1 MGQWQG
7 MREAAKLGWCLSAGR
22 AGEAGLISSLQIEA
36 PVGLSLLVPPKLFRA
51 IGSRPPQQRH
61 HEEIVRA
68 ANLRAFLSLFA
79 RKLFLLVIETGLGWV
94 ERKFLAFFKFT
105 SSSQT
110 LLRHS
115 PPGNEVEKQ
124 RTCLLRL
131 TPHPILRRSTVSQC
145 C

>member
-1 MGQWQG
+1 

-22 AGEAGLISSLQIEA
+22 AGEAGLISGLQIEA
-36 PVGLSLLVPPKLFRA
+36 PVGLSLLIPPKLFRA
-51 IGSRPPQQRH
+51 IGSRPPQQCH
-61 HEEIVRA
+61 PEERVERIVRG

-94 ERKFLAFFKFT
+94 ERKFLAFFKLT

-115 PPGNEVEKQ
+115 PPGNEVE
-124 RTCLLRL
+124 
-131 TPHPILRRSTVSQC
+131 
-145 C
+145 